1 MNRERLFQRLAQ
13 GALQN
18 VTFRDMTRLVEGF
31 GFRVLRVT
39 GSHHLFAHSYVS
51 RACDSAG
58 YWGTSRFIFLRTYGR
73 IFLCGQAAI
82 RLPLNQALIQEGT
95 CHATDGARRVVELP
109 EERARDAPFC
119 WQDCDAS
126 ELLLE

>member
-39 GSHHLFAHSYVS
+39 GSHHIFAQPVCPS
-51 RACDSAG
+51 
-58 YWGTSRFIFLRTYGR
+58 L
-73 IFLCGQAAI
+73 
-82 RLPLNQALIQEGT
+82 
-95 CHATDGARRVVELP
+95 
-109 EERARDAPFC
+109 
-119 WQDCDAS
+119 
-126 ELLLE
+126 